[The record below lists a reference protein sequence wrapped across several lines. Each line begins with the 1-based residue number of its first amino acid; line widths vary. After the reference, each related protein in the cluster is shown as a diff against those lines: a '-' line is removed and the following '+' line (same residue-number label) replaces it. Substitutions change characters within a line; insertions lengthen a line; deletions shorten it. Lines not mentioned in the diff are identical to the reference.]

1 MWGRALSGGHRSRI
15 CIQGVRLTH
24 ITSRRALISEPDN
37 NYREEY
43 TQNDFFVIFMLP
55 QHKEVEIT
63 ALGGRGE
70 SRKTLPGAGSSIK
83 FALPL
88 RCR

>member
-1 MWGRALSGGHRSRI
+1 MGESIVWWPPKQDLHSGV
-15 CIQGVRLTH
+15 CLTH

-43 TQNDFFVIFMLP
+43 TQNGFFVIFMLP
-55 QHKEVEIT
+55 QHKEGEIT

-70 SRKTLPGAGSSIK
+70 SRKTLPGASSSIK

-88 RCR
+88 WCR